1 RPTFVA
7 YVVAGYPTAEEA
19 VDILLELEQ
28 GGVDLIE
35 LGIPFT
41 DPLADG
47 PTIQAAHIKA
57 LENGIDID
65 ACMRMVTE
73 ARERG

>member
-1 RPTFVA
+1 MATRISSAFTKAAQEERPTFVA

-35 LGIPFT
+35 LGIP
-41 DPLADG
+41 
-47 PTIQAAHIKA
+47 
-57 LENGIDID
+57 
-65 ACMRMVTE
+65 
-73 ARERG
+73 